1 MNVVTKSEQKVM
13 SEKQEMQS
21 ERNMLVNT
29 TDEVKEKQLGKNAD
43 EVKKPMKQSWK
54 KKV

>member
-21 ERNMLVNT
+21 ERKMLVNT
-29 TDEVKEKQLGKNAD
+29 AGQVKEKC
-43 EVKKPMKQSWK
+43 
-54 KKV
+54 